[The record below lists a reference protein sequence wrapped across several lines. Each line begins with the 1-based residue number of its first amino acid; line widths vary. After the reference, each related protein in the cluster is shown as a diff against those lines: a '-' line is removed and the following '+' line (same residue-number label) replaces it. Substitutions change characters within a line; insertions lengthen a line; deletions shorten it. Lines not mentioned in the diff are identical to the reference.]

1 MQAILDAKS
10 KNVHPDSVKKVYVAK
25 IRDDMVIASR
35 EYFDNLYISLISTK
49 SISVFENYLLCLAS
63 FLNRANFLVH
73 FE

>member
-1 MQAILDAKS
+1 MQAILDARN
-10 KNVHPDSVKKVYVAK
+10 KNVCPDSVKKVYVAK
-25 IRDDMVIASR
+25 YRDDMAIPSKD
-35 EYFDNLYISLISTK
+35 YFDNLHISLISTK